1 MITSA
6 WFKLFIVLSFNKL
19 MLIKLVDVLLAFSQE
34 IGYWGIV
41 LLMTIESSFIPFPS
55 EIVVPPAAYLAAQ
68 GKMNIWLVILSSV
81 AGSMIGA
88 YINYFL
94 AYYLGRPL
102 VYKLAGTRVARFL
115 LIKPE
120 AIHKA
125 EAYFSKYDKASTFF
139 GRLVP
144 VIRQLISL
152 PAGFVK
158 MSLISFS
165 FYTFLGATIWTLILA
180 GLGYFFGANEDVW
193 KQYVT
198 EISWVITGV
207 VVIVAG
213 YIFIRNRKKK
223 VNLNNGN

>member
-1 MITSA
+1 
-6 WFKLFIVLSFNKL
+6 
-19 MLIKLVDVLLAFSQE
+19 MLIKLVDALLAFSQG

-102 VYKLAGTRVARFL
+102 VYKLAGTKIARLL

-120 AIHKA
+120 SIHKA
-125 EAYFSKYDKASTFF
+125 EMYFSKYDKASTFF

-158 MSLISFS
+158 MSLVSFS
-165 FYTFLGATIWTLILA
+165 LYTFLGATIWTLVLA
-180 GLGYFFGANEDVW
+180 GLGYFFGANEEVW
-193 KQYVT
+193 KQYYT
-198 EISWVITGV
+198 EITWAIAILIVI
-207 VVIVAG
+207 IAG
-213 YIFIRNRKKK
+213 YVFIKKRRKKNK
-223 VNLNNGN
+223 SQ